1 MRQGHGVHRM
11 GTKAAESRLLWMRE
25 WDPPPGTEAGVR
37 GNAMDQGGKKDMIF
51 CTDSFAHK
59 VKWNEVVKCRLASL
73 WGEGRD
79 MK

>member
-37 GNAMDQGGKKDMIF
+37 GNAMDQGGKKEM
-51 CTDSFAHK
+51 HLK
-59 VKWNEVVKCRLASL
+59 NVG
-73 WGEGRD
+73 WGC
-79 MK
+79 

>member
-1 MRQGHGVHRM
+1 MDERVGP
-11 GTKAAESRLLWMRE
+11 TS
-25 WDPPPGTEAGVR
+25 WDRSWSER
-37 GNAMDQGGKKDMIF
+37 NAMDQGGKKEMIF
-51 CTDSFAHK
+51 CTDFFAHK